1 MANEQELRSLDQ
13 GTGREWYF
21 QHPKQMYQGLLSG
34 SSATLYTVPAKG
46 AQGPSPKSMVT
57 EVLVTNVDSSARTVT
72 LYFVASGGSVG
83 DSNTILPAVSFPAN
97 SFTRIDLQTILEES
111 GTIRG
116 FASVANKICLTISG
130 IEFLL
135 AKA

>member
-1 MANEQELRSLDQ
+1 MSNEQELGSLNQ
-13 GTGREWYF
+13 NREWYF

-34 SSATLYTVPAKG
+34 SSSTLYTTPAKG
-46 AQGPSPKSMVT
+46 AQGPPPKAMVT
-57 EVLVTNVDSSARTVT
+57 EILVTNVHSAALAVTV
-72 LYFVASGGSVG
+72 YFVPVGGSAG
-83 DSNTILPAVSFPAN
+83 DSTTIIPAVTFPAN
-97 SFTRIDLQTILEES
+97 SITRIDLQTILEES

-116 FASVANKICLTISG
+116 FAGTANKINLTISG